1 MEREGAE
8 VLVQGPTLE
17 ARASSYGPED
27 PALPDLPPGRPAAN
41 NHVAVDI

>member
-1 MEREGAE
+1 MEREGA
-8 VLVQGPTLE
+8 VALVQGPTLE

-27 PALPDLPPGRPAAN
+27 PGCRTFPTEGPAAN